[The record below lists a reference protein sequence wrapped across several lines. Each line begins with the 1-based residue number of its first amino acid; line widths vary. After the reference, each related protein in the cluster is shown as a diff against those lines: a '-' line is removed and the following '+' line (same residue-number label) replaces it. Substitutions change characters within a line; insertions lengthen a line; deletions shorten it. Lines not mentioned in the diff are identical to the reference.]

1 MNPSSISL
9 VEKDNS
15 IVCFAMVNAPQ
26 LHAEAL
32 ASRKSKRNQNKP
44 PPSYGP
50 GSRSRDPIGAP
61 PNRRKSSLSA
71 SGARKR
77 KQSETAAPEN
87 GVEAQPI
94 PKRRGRKASA
104 AKATTTAA
112 SSAAQNK
119 AGEPPKAASPGLNEY
134 QQAQKDSADGNI
146 LRMKA
151 MLALDAKDRTE
162 PPDSACASLD
172 PSVSEATDSA
182 TKGAMFRPLKQS
194 DRKSPPESLAV
205 TTSTLIPTPTINL
218 LHEDFLVRRATRIK
232 KKNEVAAANEEV
244 FEYGRHTNHSEDE
257 SDGSTF
263 SDISQT
269 KSPAKSKTSK
279 GELKGI
285 AVNDPPYNPF
295 EERASLPMFGNT
307 MSSKTSYLQF
317 LPRASR
323 PFYKNRK
330 TINDYPYEHRKLS
343 VSKYGQY
350 LFPWN
355 DCCL

>member
-1 MNPSSISL
+1 
-9 VEKDNS
+9 
-15 IVCFAMVNAPQ
+15 MVDSRK

-32 ASRKSKRNQNKP
+32 ASRKSKRNQNKVT
-44 PPSYGP
+44 PSYFP
-50 GSRSRDPIGAP
+50 STRPRDPIRAP

-71 SGARKR
+71 SGDRKR
-77 KQSETAAPEN
+77 KQSEKSAPEN

-112 SSAAQNK
+112 SFAAQNK

-134 QQAQKDSADGNI
+134 QQAQKDSADKKI
-146 LRMKA
+146 LRLNA
-151 MLALDAKDRTE
+151 MLALDAKDRAE
-162 PPDSACASLD
+162 PPDSARASLD

-182 TKGAMFRPLKQS
+182 TKGAMFCPLKPS
-194 DRKSPPESLAV
+194 KLKSPPESLAV

-244 FEYGRHTNHSEDE
+244 FEYDRHTNQSEDD

-263 SDISQT
+263 SDISPT

-295 EERASLPMFGNT
+295 EERASLSMFGNT
-307 MSSKTSYLQF
+307 MSSKRSYLQF
-317 LPRASR
+317 LPKSTRS
-323 PFYKNRK
+323 FYKNRK
-330 TINDYPYEHRKLS
+330 TINDYPFEHRKLS
-343 VSKYGQY
+343 VSKCGQY